1 MLAIGLT
8 RIVSSNAC
16 KKFKYF
22 SKEKDVSKN
31 LYNPNNP
38 ITSKSSK
45 EKLKIHYLD

>member
-1 MLAIGLT
+1 MLAMGLT
-8 RIVSSNAC
+8 RIISNTC

-45 EKLKIHYLD
+45 EKLKIYCLD